1 MSSKALSRSILLAL
15 VLGSTC
21 FLVGFT
27 QNETSQS
34 AAKQIKLSEILIPLS
49 PSATADEV
57 ASGEKEAQAIADQ
70 LKTGVSFEQLAREH
84 SKGPTAAQGG
94 NIGYFPRGVLA
105 PGIEKQ
111 VFNLNVGAV
120 TRPIRTKQGLA
131 ILRVTDISEDPANN
145 GRGAIDILTD
155 TEGIDFGPYLRSAMD
170 QIRKNWYDLIPAEAK
185 APSFKQGLAIVT
197 FSIRKDGTIDAVRIS
212 SPSGDYNFDDA
223 ASNAV
228 KNSSPLAPLP
238 AQFTK
243 PALSVRL
250 RFFYNPNR
258 GFSNRPGIGL
268 TEPQR

>member
-1 MSSKALSRSILLAL
+1 MSSKTLSRFILFAL
-15 VLGSTC
+15 ILGLTC
-21 FLVGFT
+21 FLFGSV
-27 QNETSQS
+27 QNEPSQS
-34 AAKQIKLSEILIPLS
+34 TSKQVQLSEILIPLS
-49 PSATADEV
+49 PSASADEV
-57 ASGEKEAQAIADQ
+57 ASAEKEAQIVTDQ
-70 LKTGVSFEQLAREH
+70 LKTGTSFEQLAREH

-94 NIGYFPRGVLA
+94 NIGYFRRGVLA
-105 PGIEKQ
+105 PRIEEQ

-131 ILRVTDISEDPANN
+131 ILKVTDIAENPPNN
-145 GRGAIDILTD
+145 GRVAIDILTD

-197 FSIRKDGTIDAVRIS
+197 CSIRKDGTIDTVRIS
-212 SPSGDYNFDDA
+212 SPSGDSNFDDA

-243 PALSVRL
+243 PALTVRL

-258 GFSNRPGIGL
+258 ASSH
-268 TEPQR
+268 